1 MPRTTS
7 RANALRAGTGPRI
20 FSLLLVLG
28 VGLAY
33 SGLVAFCSFQPS
45 QAQGARI
52 SRRAE
57 GSGTTLEK
65 PKAGS
70 EWRLGVGRAID
81 VLRRDVA
88 GLFSRKRYTPDFSIY
103 SPDIEVTD
111 ARLPSFKIKGL
122 ASYQQVLSTL
132 QWSVRTACDRSNLE
146 ITSRRMN
153 SSRRAEGMRWMCVL
167 QDVRSML
174 GIGHSSG
181 AEVPFIVEG
190 YSRYEFDP
198 WSAAIVKHT
207 IDITNPP
214 MYLSDLMASYAS
226 PSWLTVSPQLGMPS
240 LSAWPATA
248 TTASGSHTGAA
259 LLTGGSA
266 VAGTMGTGRNVS
278 GLARRAGGMFPGFP
292 QGCEDD
298 FECNDGKAN
307 FPLQCCEM
315 PLLGKFCCEPPDDFA
330 TGVPNEMPAYV
341 PLPVPVDPLD
351 Q

>member
-103 SPDIEVTD
+103 SPDIDPGTCQENAPV
-111 ARLPSFKIKGL
+111 
-122 ASYQQVLSTL
+122 
-132 QWSVRTACDRSNLE
+132 
-146 ITSRRMN
+146 
-153 SSRRAEGMRWMCVL
+153 SSEENAFVFQR
-167 QDVRSML
+167 
-174 GIGHSSG
+174 
-181 AEVPFIVEG
+181 
-190 YSRYEFDP
+190 
-198 WSAAIVKHT
+198 
-207 IDITNPP
+207 
-214 MYLSDLMASYAS
+214 
-226 PSWLTVSPQLGMPS
+226 
-240 LSAWPATA
+240 
-248 TTASGSHTGAA
+248 
-259 LLTGGSA
+259 
-266 VAGTMGTGRNVS
+266 GREEKEKDT
-278 GLARRAGGMFPGFP
+278 P
-292 QGCEDD
+292 
-298 FECNDGKAN
+298 
-307 FPLQCCEM
+307 
-315 PLLGKFCCEPPDDFA
+315 
-330 TGVPNEMPAYV
+330 
-341 PLPVPVDPLD
+341 
-351 Q
+351 

>member
-1 MPRTTS
+1 M
-7 RANALRAGTGPRI
+7 
-20 FSLLLVLG
+20 
-28 VGLAY
+28 
-33 SGLVAFCSFQPS
+33 
-45 QAQGARI
+45 
-52 SRRAE
+52 
-57 GSGTTLEK
+57 
-65 PKAGS
+65 
-70 EWRLGVGRAID
+70 
-81 VLRRDVA
+81 
-88 GLFSRKRYTPDFSIY
+88 
-103 SPDIEVTD
+103 
-111 ARLPSFKIKGL
+111 
-122 ASYQQVLSTL
+122 
-132 QWSVRTACDRSNLE
+132 
-146 ITSRRMN
+146 
-153 SSRRAEGMRWMCVL
+153 
-167 QDVRSML
+167 
-174 GIGHSSG
+174 
-181 AEVPFIVEG
+181 
-190 YSRYEFDP
+190 
-198 WSAAIVKHT
+198 
-207 IDITNPP
+207 
-214 MYLSDLMASYAS
+214 SDLMASYAS